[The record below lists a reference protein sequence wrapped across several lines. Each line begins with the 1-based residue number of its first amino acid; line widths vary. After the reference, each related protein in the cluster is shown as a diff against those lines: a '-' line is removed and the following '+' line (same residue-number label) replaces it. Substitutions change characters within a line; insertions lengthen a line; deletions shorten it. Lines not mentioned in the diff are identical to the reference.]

1 LENIT
6 AKDIVKGFEKA
17 RADRVTSESTWQD
30 MVKFIDPIRRDI
42 QDETTPGDKLPTDIY
57 DDTAIQSNI
66 ILAAGLSGYMTNAAQ
81 RWFELRPRNEGMMN
95 DPGVASFF
103 NQASEIMY
111 SSLANSNFYQQ
122 IHEVY
127 ISLGSIGTGNLY
139 EEDDATD
146 DIRFY
151 AREPKEIFIIEDDR
165 SVVNMVY
172 RMFELTS
179 YQAVEKFG
187 YDQASDA
194 IKQAFDIRDY
204 GKKFEY
210 VHYVCPRHKRIIG
223 KKDSGNLPFAS
234 YWVDKQSMKMVK
246 ESGYN
251 EFPFF
256 VPRFYKKSS
265 EVYGYSPGYLVYSDI
280 RMLNKMMET
289 YIKGAEIS
297 IYPPWL
303 AESDSII
310 GTLDLRAAAVNYQKQ
325 PLSQGQ
331 AVQSMQPKTNFQV
344 TMDFIDRVT
353 GNIKAAYFTDLF
365 LMLTQNANMTATE
378 VIQRTQEKMLM
389 LGPVLGRLQN
399 ELLNPIIIRTF
410 NILLRRGKL
419 PPVPES
425 LQGQDFDVIYVSP
438 LAKAQRA
445 IQAQDMNTFLTII
458 SQMFQFSPEVLDK
471 IEFDTVVD
479 KMSKIYSVDP
489 DIVREDEQVEGIR
502 QQRAEAQQVQ
512 AKMMAMEGMV
522 NMAKTGSEA
531 ERNSADAGAKN
542 RQE

>member
-1 LENIT
+1 MENLT
-6 AKDIVKGFEKA
+6 AKDIVNGLEKA
-17 RADRVTSESTWQD
+17 RADRVVAENTWQD
-30 MVKFIDPIRRDI
+30 MVKFIDPINRDV
-42 QDETTPGDKLPTDIY
+42 QDKNEPGEKLPTDIY
-57 DDTAIQSNI
+57 DDTAMHSNI

-81 RWFELRPRNEGMMN
+81 RWFELRPRNEGLMN
-95 DPGVASFF
+95 DSGVAEFF
-103 NQASEIMY
+103 SQSAEIMY
-111 SSLANSNFYQQ
+111 SSLSNSNFYQQ

-127 ISLGSIGTGNLY
+127 IALGSIGTGNLY
-139 EEDDATD
+139 EEDDAID

-151 AREPKEIFIIEDDR
+151 AREPKEIYAIEDDR

-172 RMFELTS
+172 RLFDLTA

-187 YDQASDA
+187 YDKSSDA
-194 IKQAFDIRDY
+194 IKQAFDIKDY

-210 VHYVCPRHKRIIG
+210 IHYVCPRHKRIVG
-223 KKDSGNLPFAS
+223 KKDSNNLPFAS
-234 YWVDKQSMKMVK
+234 YWVNKETTKMVS
-246 ESGYN
+246 EGGYH

-265 EVYGYSPGYLVYSDI
+265 EVYGYSPGYIVYSDI

-303 AESDSII
+303 AEMDSII
-310 GTLDLRAAAVNYQKQ
+310 GTLDLRSASVNFQKQ

-344 TMDFIDRVT
+344 TLDFIDRIT

-425 LQGQDFDVIYVSP
+425 LQGQDFDVVYVSP

-445 IQAQDMNTFLTII
+445 VQAQDMNTFLTIVG
-458 SQMFQFSPEVLDK
+458 QMSALAPDVMDK
-471 IEFDTVVD
+471 IDTDIVVD

-489 DIVREDEQVEGIR
+489 EIINDDDEVDGIR
-502 QQRAEAQQVQ
+502 QQRAEAQAMQQ
-512 AKMMAMEGMV
+512 KMAMMEQLV
-522 NMAKTGSEA
+522 NVGKTGSEMG
-531 ERNSADAGAKN
+531 RNYADAEAK
-542 RQE
+542 RSQK